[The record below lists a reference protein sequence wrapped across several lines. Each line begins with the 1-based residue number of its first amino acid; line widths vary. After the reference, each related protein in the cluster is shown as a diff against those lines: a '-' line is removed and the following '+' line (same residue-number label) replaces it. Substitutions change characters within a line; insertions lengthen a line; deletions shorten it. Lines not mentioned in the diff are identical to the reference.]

1 MINPSSLIE
10 KHHHRQSAILS
21 IRPQEITPFIRDT
34 PVHNFSQPIRRKIYT
49 LLLITLC
56 ILPVKAAADLSDLKV
71 YSPIVE
77 RGERQLEIIGNITLD
92 HENDLNNFQHH
103 ELEFEYGVTDFWATS
118 ITASLIKPATES
130 IKYDILG
137 WENTLQLTKENKY
150 WLDFGFHGEIE
161 LNDESDEAHNLEARF
176 LFRKVIGQSEHI
188 LNLNFEQA
196 FGKAANEGL
205 ELEHVWRTKIRLNEH
220 TSIGF
225 EAFGTIG
232 EIKEVTALSTQD
244 HRLGP
249 AVYHTFDWGGIEIE
263 LHLIWLFGLTASSPA
278 HIPHWQ
284 IEIGF

>member
-1 MINPSSLIE
+1 MY
-10 KHHHRQSAILS
+10 
-21 IRPQEITPFIRDT
+21 
-34 PVHNFSQPIRRKIYT
+34 NFRLPIRQKIYT
-49 LLLITLC
+49 LLLIATL
-56 ILPVKAAADLSDLKV
+56 IFPVDGAADLSDLKV

-77 RGERQLEIIGNITLD
+77 KGERQLELIGNITMDNEKPLD
-92 HENDLNNFQHH
+92 NFQHH

-137 WENTLQLTKENKY
+137 WENTLQLTEENKY

-161 LNDESDEAHNLEARF
+161 LNDENDETHNLEARL
-176 LFRKVIGQSEHI
+176 LFRKVIGKFEHI

-196 FGKAANEGL
+196 FGNGADEGL
-205 ELEHVWRTKIRLNEH
+205 ELEHVWRTKLRLNEH
-220 TSIGF
+220 TGIGF

-232 EIKEVTALSTQD
+232 EIKEATALSAQD

-249 AVYHTFDWGGIEIE
+249 AVYHTFYWGELEIE

-284 IEIGF
+284 VEIGF